1 MNTDTY
7 RESRW
12 RRTLRGSS
20 LFLGLAAILIA
31 GCLLE
36 PSFIKLENQRDV
48 LQRVSVN
55 GMLAVGMTL
64 VILTAGID
72 LSVGS
77 LLSLCSVLCAM
88 MVMGRQWNRGNMLAV
103 ACAAGG
109 AFYFVLSASRHALRS
124 RVENVPLRTVL
135 CTVLA
140 GAVAAAMLWWGAREV
155 RHGFGVMAT
164 LVFVPAVGAVLGS
177 FSGLVIAK
185 GRLQPFIVTLAM
197 MVLAVGLAKY
207 VAGKGGQI
215 HAIYVQSQEER
226 ANEDGLQRLHRQ
238 LESEGKGYASE
249 GFAALGRNVLGV
261 QAWNERLEQYETVRL
276 IPVPGLFFLGSVL
289 LSYIVLTRLPFG
301 RYVYAVG
308 GNEETAR
315 LSGINTQAVK
325 IKVYAVS
332 GMMAG
337 LAAVLYCAMYGQGKS
352 DAGQMGELD
361 AIAAVVIG
369 GTSLMGGKGRI
380 AGTLVGVLIFG
391 YLGNILVLRGISSEV
406 QDIVKGVIIVLAVL
420 LQEGRIV
427 QWARQAGMSF
437 VASVKSSMKT
447 DETGN
452 GGR

>member
-1 MNTDTY
+1 MNRSSRGT
-7 RESRW
+7 RW

-20 LFLGLAAILIA
+20 LFLGLAVILVA

-48 LQRVSVN
+48 LQRVSIN
-55 GMLAVGMTL
+55 GILAVGMTM

-77 LLSLCSVLCAM
+77 VLSLCSVLCAM
-88 MVMGRQWNRGNMLAV
+88 MVMGRGWNRGSMTAV
-103 ACAAGG
+103 ACGAGAA
-109 AFYFVLSASRHALRS
+109 FTFVLCGAWNVLRS
-124 RVENVPLRTVL
+124 RIPRAPWRAGL
-135 CTVLA
+135 CGLPALAA
-140 GAVAAAMLWWGAREV
+140 GALAFLWGAYEV
-155 RHGFGVMAT
+155 QRGSGVVAT
-164 LVFVPAVGAVLGS
+164 LLFVPAVGAVLGAV
-177 FSGLVIAK
+177 SGIVISK

-215 HAIYVQSQEER
+215 HAIYIQSEEER
-226 ANEDGLQRLHRQ
+226 VNEEGLQRLHRQ

-249 GFAALGRNVLGV
+249 GFAGLGRNLLGV
-261 QAWNERLEQYETVRL
+261 PTWNSRLERYDIVKL

-289 LSYIVLTRLPFG
+289 VSFLVLTRFPFG

-315 LSGINTQAVK
+315 LSGINTDAVK
-325 IKVYAVS
+325 IKVYAAS
-332 GMMAG
+332 GMLAG

-369 GTSLMGGKGRI
+369 GTSLMGGRGTM

-391 YLGNILVLRGISSEV
+391 YLGNILVLRGIPSEV
-406 QDIVKGVIIVLAVL
+406 QDIVKGVIIVVAVL
-420 LQEGRIV
+420 LQERRI
-427 QWARQAGMSF
+427 ARWIGQGWRR
-437 VASVKSSMKT
+437 VASGKR
-447 DETGN
+447 E
-452 GGR
+452 GGWES